1 MLKTLKIIV
10 NKYNPSVKGEF
21 IVLFNSEFGNAEGFW
36 ANNSPKIGL
45 SYEVE
50 IDFIGEIIW
59 EVNARNSADLCPRL
73 EKNGNLT
80 SIVAQLESIEE
91 DGCCV
96 LKIVDSIIFA
106 EIKNIPNLA
115 LGKFIEMEVDS
126 IKLYDTNI

>member
-1 MLKTLKIIV
+1 MKVFI
-10 NKYNPSVKGEF
+10 NKYIRSVNGKF
-21 IVLFNSEFGNAEGFW
+21 IVFFNSEFGNAEGFW

-50 IDFIGEIIW
+50 VDMIGEITW